1 MNSLKKKL
9 ESSLNQ
15 RLKLREEEMGKM
27 TKRYHN
33 VIKEIGNQQTNEKIK
48 FERDFKS
55 VTKNMAPSVNG
66 SFMSGSMMNRSMSM
80 MSSHRSF
87 IKSAKS
93 SRPSSPKKKSPRKN
107 GVSPKKNSVPAS
119 KASLGGNVQATEQSK
134 Q

>member
-9 ESSLNQ
+9 DASLNS

-66 SFMSGSMMNRSMSM
+66 SMMTGSIMNRSMSTM
-80 MSSHRSF
+80 TASRSF
-87 IKSAKS
+87 IKSSQKS
-93 SRPSSPKKKSPRKN
+93 SRMNSPRKKSPRK
-107 GVSPKKNSVPAS
+107 
-119 KASLGGNVQATEQSK
+119 
-134 Q
+134 